1 MTDVVERL
9 ASVQP
14 LPRGER
20 MAREFDA
27 YQPGCAPRSARWWR
41 WMINSLYIARVWG
54 EGSSGIRA
62 HAAPLRKCREE
73 RKRLHKEVLFLEQ
86 HALDA
91 VDNDNALRTEIAS
104 LRLSKEE
111 TAILDEEKP

>member
-1 MTDVVERL
+1 MSGNNYDDVMTRLLAVE
-9 ASVQP
+9 P

-41 WMINSLYIARVWG
+41 WMINSLYLARVWG

-62 HAAPLRKCREE
+62 HAAPLRRCREQRQRLRAELAE
-73 RKRLHKEVLFLEQ
+73 RMAPRRRI
-86 HALDA
+86 DA
-91 VDNDNALRTEIAS
+91 D
-104 LRLSKEE
+104 
-111 TAILDEEKP
+111 